1 MNLSITFNKPEAIT
15 GHDWQISQEINVSN
29 EAGEVIAK
37 AEIEL
42 LTLNKHRDALATY
55 KLLADEETDWEI
67 PLNIYFKKQNLTEEL
82 CKELHVAASTKA
94 QTHILI
100 EAISVL
106 PEYRKQGVGRYL
118 LQEIAKK
125 HSKIQSISVLS
136 LAMNAFVDADN
147 CETEANQ
154 QYYQQLALEN
164 ETLGRTDLSCY
175 FVNNGFI
182 AITVYV
188 THRHYPSSSP
198 QLKLPHHLYRPT
210 S

>member
-1 MNLSITFNKPEAIT
+1 MKLSIEFNKPEAII
-15 GHDWQISQEINVSN
+15 GHDWQLSQEVNVKN
-29 EAGEVIAK
+29 ETGDVIAK

-67 PLNIYFKKQNLTEEL
+67 PLNIYFKKQNLTEDL

-94 QTHILI
+94 QTHILV

-106 PEYRKQGVGRYL
+106 PQYRRQGVGQYL

-125 HSKIQSISVLS
+125 HEKIQSITVLS
-136 LAMNAFVDADN
+136 LAMNTFVDAEN

-154 QYYQQLALEN
+154 TYYQQLDLAN
-164 ETLGRTDLSCY
+164 ETLGRIELAQY
-175 FVNNGFI
+175 FANNGFT
-182 AITVYV
+182 AINVDEEQLIEPLTFDVFV
-188 THRHYPSSSP
+188 ASP
-198 QLKLPHHLYRPT
+198 NSILAIK
-210 S
+210 

>member
-1 MNLSITFNKPEAIT
+1 MKLSIEFNKPEAIT
-15 GHDWQISQEINVSN
+15 GHDWQLSQEVNVKN
-29 EAGEVIAK
+29 EAGDVIAK

-67 PLNIYFKKQNLTEEL
+67 PLNIYFKKQNLTEDL

-94 QTHILI
+94 QTHILV

-106 PEYRKQGVGRYL
+106 PQYRRQGVGQYL

-125 HSKIQSISVLS
+125 HEKIQSITVLS
-136 LAMNAFVDADN
+136 LAMNTFVDAEN

-154 QYYQQLALEN
+154 TYYQQLDLAN
-164 ETLGRTDLSCY
+164 ETLGRTELAQY
-175 FVNNGFI
+175 FVNNGFT
-182 AITVYV
+182 AINVDEEQLIEPLTFDVFV
-188 THRHYPSSSP
+188 ASP
-198 QLKLPHHLYRPT
+198 NSILATK
-210 S
+210 

>member
-1 MNLSITFNKPEAIT
+1 MKLSIEFNKPEAIT
-15 GHDWQISQEINVSN
+15 GHDWQLSQEVNVKN
-29 EAGEVIAK
+29 EAGDVIAK

-67 PLNIYFKKQNLTEEL
+67 PLNIYFKKQNLTEDL

-94 QTHILI
+94 QTHILV

-106 PEYRKQGVGRYL
+106 PQYRRQGVGQYL

-125 HSKIQSISVLS
+125 HEKIQSITVLS
-136 LAMNAFVDADN
+136 LAMNTFVDAEN

-154 QYYQQLALEN
+154 TYYQQLDLAN
-164 ETLGRTDLSCY
+164 ETLGRTELAQY
-175 FVNNGFI
+175 FVNNGFT
-182 AITVYV
+182 AINVDEEQLIEPLTFDVFV
-188 THRHYPSSSP
+188 ASP
-198 QLKLPHHLYRPT
+198 NSILAIK
-210 S
+210 

>member
-1 MNLSITFNKPEAIT
+1 MKLSIEFNKPQAIT
-15 GHDWQISQEINVSN
+15 GHDWQLSQEVNVKN

-67 PLNIYFKKQNLTEEL
+67 PLNIYFKKQNLTEDL

-94 QTHILI
+94 QTHILV

-106 PEYRKQGVGRYL
+106 PQYRRQGVGQYL

-125 HSKIQSISVLS
+125 HEKIQSITVLS
-136 LAMNAFVDADN
+136 LAMNAFVDAEN
-147 CETEANQ
+147 CETEADQ
-154 QYYQQLALEN
+154 TYYQQLDLAN
-164 ETLGRTDLSCY
+164 ETLGRAELTQ
-175 FVNNGFI
+175 FFANNGFT
-182 AITVYV
+182 AINIDEEQLIEPLTFDVFV
-188 THRHYPSSSP
+188 ASP
-198 QLKLPHHLYRPT
+198 VSILAAK
-210 S
+210 